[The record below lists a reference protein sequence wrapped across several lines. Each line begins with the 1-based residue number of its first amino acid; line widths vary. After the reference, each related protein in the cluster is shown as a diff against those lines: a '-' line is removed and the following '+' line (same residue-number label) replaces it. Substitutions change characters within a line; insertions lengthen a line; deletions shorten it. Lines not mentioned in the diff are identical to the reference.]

1 MDLLRLGGA
10 VEDDDGVDVDGRGG
24 ALEAGATSK
33 GTGSGGAV
41 NGMTGNGGT
50 GSLEAGATS
59 MGSGDGMGGSQE
71 AWTRA
76 WEVEEALARGEG
88 EAKSFLATL
97 TFSLPILSFSWR
109 EGLGEERSNGANGVG
124 WPKDVQRSGG
134 GGTVVGGGEGSATGA
149 ETGDGEAPD
158 TWSVDCAMEA
168 LRLASERFWLAF
180 KMVIPGSS
188 VSGT

>member
-1 MDLLRLGGA
+1 MELSTTMGKGDGG
-10 VEDDDGVDVDGRGG
+10 VG
-24 ALEAGATSK
+24 ALETGATCK
-33 GTGSGGAV
+33 GTGNGGAV
-41 NGMTGNGGT
+41 NGTTGNGGT

-59 MGSGDGMGGSQE
+59 MGSGGGMGGSQE
-71 AWTRA
+71 AWTRGVVSRIGTRA
-76 WEVEEALARGEG
+76 WEVEEGLTRGE
-88 EAKSFLATL
+88 EKESFLATL
-97 TFSLPILSFSWR
+97 CLSLLILSFSWR
-109 EGLGEERSNGANGVG
+109 EGMGEERSNGANGVG
-124 WPKDVQRSGG
+124 WPEDSQCSGG

-149 ETGDGEAPD
+149 ETGDGVAPD

>member
-1 MDLLRLGGA
+1 M
-10 VEDDDGVDVDGRGG
+10 EEDDGVDVDGMGG
-24 ALEAGATSK
+24 AVETGATSK
-33 GTGSGGAV
+33 GTGNWGAV
-41 NGMTGNGGT
+41 NGTTGNGGT

-59 MGSGDGMGGSQE
+59 MGSGGGMGGSQE
-71 AWTRA
+71 AWTRGVVSRIGTRA

>member
-1 MDLLRLGGA
+1 M
-10 VEDDDGVDVDGRGG
+10 EDDDGVDVDGVGG
-24 ALEAGATSK
+24 AVEAGATSK
-33 GTGSGGAV
+33 GTG

-50 GSLEAGATS
+50 GSLEVGATS
-59 MGSGDGMGGSQE
+59 MRSGDGMGGSQE

-76 WEVEEALARGEG
+76 REVEEALARGEG